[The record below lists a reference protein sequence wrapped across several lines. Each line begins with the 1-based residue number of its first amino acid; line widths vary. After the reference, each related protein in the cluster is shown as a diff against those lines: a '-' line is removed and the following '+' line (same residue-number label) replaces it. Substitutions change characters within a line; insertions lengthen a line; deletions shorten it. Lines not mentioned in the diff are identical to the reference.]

1 MSADPRV
8 EGSELNGEVVL
19 SLRDVSLTFRRR
31 QGLFGSY
38 SQTALS
44 GINLDLHRG
53 ETLGIIGRNG
63 SGKSTL
69 LRVMAGILRPTAGR
83 VNVAPDLS
91 RAVLSLGLGFRNDL
105 TGRDNALL
113 SAILQGCTR
122 RDAEANLEAINEFA
136 ELGDAFE
143 HPVSTYS
150 SGMRARLGFSTS
162 LISHVDVLFI
172 DEVLAV
178 GDAAFRKKASEAL
191 KGRIRGDQTVVLV
204 THNLGEV
211 EALCD
216 RVVWIDLARAK
227 RSGTPSEITKSYRDP
242 HLDHAS

>member
-1 MSADPRV
+1 MSEDAPVVNDEPT
-8 EGSELNGEVVL
+8 GDVVL
-19 SLRDVSLTFRRR
+19 SLRDVGLTFRRR
-31 QGLFGSY
+31 RGMFGSY
-38 SQTALS
+38 SQVALS
-44 GINLDLHRG
+44 GIDLDLHRG

-69 LRVMAGILRPTAGR
+69 LRVMAGILRPTSGQ
-83 VNVAPDLS
+83 VHVAPGLS

-113 SAILQGCTR
+113 SAMLQGCSR
-122 RDAEANLEAINEFA
+122 RDAEANLGAINEFA
-136 ELGDAFE
+136 ELGDAFD

-178 GDAAFRKKASEAL
+178 GDAAFRKKASSAL

-216 RVVWIDLARAK
+216 RVVWISAGLMELATVPAQVI
-227 RSGTPSEITKSYRDP
+227 GAYRE
-242 HLDHAS
+242 AS